1 MTNRLLT
8 LQTPVSA
15 SEKVETIQQTFPH
28 GRIRIV
34 VVEKG
39 PLAERAWT
47 GAKPVKPGAVVKSE
61 PATREPA
68 KPKKPRLS
76 PLQRKLQQKKAAK
89 IARTLKL
96 IEKRREQK
104 RAKAARSSKPQV
116 PQPKLD
122 KAKRRSMSFAQGEA
136 RKDRVVQLAQSVLN
150 AAVASLPSLTKAKEE
165 LAWLNQLDVV
175 RWGERDRHR
184 VEFVRRVLESIVAG
198 TMPATIEKPDGGFFR
213 WPSTEAGIG
222 TGASQMETPIQEVGV
237 LSSVGY
243 RVGKRVLSFAERRAV
258 LGRVYERDLNLPL
271 PANDL
276 SEWGNPR
283 TARRL
288 QKMANTIAALTR
300 ARKLQAKDSSAAID
314 DWESDLAFLKQR
326 YYVGRY
332 DFPWPRYE

>member
-15 SEKVETIQQTFPH
+15 SEKVETIQQTFPR
-28 GRIRIV
+28 GRIRVV
-34 VVEKG
+34 VVEKT
-39 PLAERAWT
+39 PVAERAWT
-47 GAKPVKPGAVVKSE
+47 QATPVDPGAAVKS
-61 PATREPA
+61 AAREPA
-68 KPKKPRLS
+68 KQKKSLLS

-104 RAKAARSSKPQV
+104 RAKAARSPKPQV
-116 PQPKLD
+116 PQPKMG
-122 KAKRRSMSFAQGEA
+122 KAKRRAISFAQREA
-136 RKDRVVQLAQSVLN
+136 QKDRVAQLARSVLN
-150 AAVASLPSLTKAKEE
+150 AAVASLPGLTKANEE
-165 LAWLNQLDVV
+165 LAWLNHLDVV
-175 RWGERDRHR
+175 HWGESDRRR
-184 VEFVRRVLESIVAG
+184 VEFLRQVLKSIIAG
-198 TMPATIEKPDGGFFR
+198 TTPATIEKPDGGFFR
-213 WPSTEAGIG
+213 WPSTEVGIG
-222 TGASQMETPIQEVGV
+222 PGVSQMETPIEEIGV

-243 RVGKRVLSFAERRAV
+243 RVGKRGLSVAERRAI
-258 LGRVYERDLNLPL
+258 LGRVYERELNLPL
-271 PANDL
+271 PANYL

-300 ARKLQAKDSSAAID
+300 ARKRQAKDSSAAID